1 MVKVI
6 IEDLDPAALKRLE
19 ALAKEHGRS
28 LQAELKHILEAA
40 AQTQTGR
47 LPAAMDI
54 AIKKA
59 ELMRQQ
65 IASHSGFDSTEL
77 LQADREQALSSAI
90 ARLRKLKQTISP
102 GEMSIREMLEEPT
115 IEDTP

>member
-6 IEDLDPAALKRLE
+6 IEDVDPAAIEKLE
-19 ALAKEHGRS
+19 ALALENGRS

-47 LPAAMDI
+47 LPAAMEV

-59 ELMRQQ
+59 DLMRQQ
-65 IASHSGFDSTEL
+65 IASHTGFGSAEL
-77 LQADREQALSSAI
+77 LQPDREQVLSTAI

-102 GEMSIREMLEEPT
+102 GEMSIREMIEEGRRY
-115 IEDTP
+115 

>member
-6 IEDLDPAALKRLE
+6 IEDLDPAAIDRLE

-47 LPAAMDI
+47 LPAAMEV
-54 AIKKA
+54 AMKKA
-59 ELMRQQ
+59 DLLTHQ
-65 IASHSGFDSTEL
+65 IASHTGFGSTEL
-77 LQADREQALSSAI
+77 LQADREQALSTVI
-90 ARLRKLKQTISP
+90 EHLRKLKQTISP
-102 GEMSIREMLEEPT
+102 GEMSIREMMEEGRRY
-115 IEDTP
+115 

>member
-6 IEDLDPAALKRLE
+6 IEDVDPAVIERLE
-19 ALAKEHGRS
+19 AVAKEHGRS

-47 LPAAMDI
+47 LPAAMDV

-65 IASHSGFDSTEL
+65 IASHTGFGSTEVL
-77 LQADREQALSSAI
+77 EADREQALSTAI
-90 ARLRKLKQTISP
+90 ERLRKLKQTISP
-102 GEMSIREMLEEPT
+102 GEISIREMIEEGRRY
-115 IEDTP
+115 